1 MAEPEEARSRPS
13 ISVIVAACDASP
25 DPSLALASLQAQGRA
40 GVAEVLLVDRLDRQ
54 RVADPAGGWAR
65 CRHLKIPNA
74 NLPRLKE
81 AAIRAARADVVA
93 ILDST
98 ASAEPEWI
106 GEILAAFDDPEVAAV
121 GGSVSLADAESRTS
135 RALFLFEY
143 GAFNPP
149 LESGPTEGDLPG
161 NNVAYRRSLL
171 LEGCAEILDE
181 EGFNKPFCHQRLREM
196 GGRLVLRPPM
206 AVHHR
211 APSDF
216 GAVARSRFHY
226 GRCFGATRRRRATP
240 GMRLLYVLGSPLVP
254 ILLVARHLRRCRRHP
269 ANRRLLAGATAPLV
283 GICLSWGFGEWLGTW
298 FGAAAS
304 CGKFR

>member
-1 MAEPEEARSRPS
+1 MTEPEEARSRPS
-13 ISVIVAACDASP
+13 ISVIVATCRASP
-25 DPSLALASLQAQGRA
+25 DPGPTLASLEAQGMA
-40 GVAEVLLVDRLDRQ
+40 DLAEVLVVDPSNRRQ
-54 RVADPAGGWAR
+54 VADSADGGAPW
-65 CRHLKIPNA
+65 RHVQLPNA
-74 NLPRLKE
+74 NMPRLKE

-93 ILDST
+93 MLDAT

-106 GEILAAFDDPEVAAV
+106 RELLAAFDDPEIAAV
-121 GGSVSLADAESRTS
+121 GGSVSLADAGSCTS

-149 LESGPTEGDLPG
+149 LAAGPTEGDLPG

-171 LEGCAEILDE
+171 LEGCAEVLDQ

-196 GGRLVLRPPM
+196 GGHLILRPRM
-206 AVHHR
+206 AVRYR

-226 GRCFGATRRRRATP
+226 GRCFGATRRRRSTLV
-240 GMRLLYVLGSPLVP
+240 MRLLYILGSPLVP
-254 ILLVARHLRRCRRHP
+254 ILLVVRHLGRCRSHP
-269 ANRRLLAGATAPLV
+269 ENRRLLAGATAPLI

-298 FGAAAS
+298 FGAGAS
-304 CGKFR
+304 CRALR